1 MLVVPTGMGT
11 KTLIV
16 EKEAL
21 FSVFPSLVRR
31 NKGFNI

>member
-16 EKEAL
+16 EKEAP
-21 FSVFPSLVRR
+21 FSVFPSLLRR